1 MGPGG
6 GERVT
11 ATKPTLSSRDIRALI
26 RAAPTGSPEYRRL
39 NLAYVRAGIR
49 EAREAH
55 AERERRAASRPPPSA
70 EVQRVVENE
79 RAHWEAYEAGNR
91 AAEDDETELRRA
103 WAPAELREL
112 KGSEHGNERVTPV
125 TPNDGDAP

>member
-1 MGPGG
+1 MIS
-6 GERVT
+6 T
-11 ATKPTLSSRDIRALI
+11 
-26 RAAPTGSPEYRRL
+26 RAAIAAL
-39 NLAYVRAGIR
+39 NVLYQR
-49 EAREAH
+49 EV
-55 AERERRAASRPPPSA
+55 AAA
-70 EVQRVVENE
+70 
-79 RAHWEAYEAGNR
+79 AEAYEAGNR